1 MAFVFDLPGALVKG
15 IALWKQGKRAQK
27 WARLIFTMLFSAT
40 VGFLSG
46 MGGALVA
53 TEPFLVALGAG
64 MLGAAAGLV
73 AVFLASP
80 LTRGMVAAIPRDVM
94 ENRLKK
100 APTVVRRAKK

>member
-40 VGFLSG
+40 VGFLSA

-53 TEPFLVALGAG
+53 SEPFLVAFGAG
-64 MLGAAAGLV
+64 MLAAAAGLV
-73 AVFLASP
+73 AVFMASP
-80 LTRGMVAAIPRDVM
+80 LTRGMVAAIPKDVM
-94 ENRLKK
+94 DRRLVS
-100 APTVVRRAKK
+100 APTTVRRAKK